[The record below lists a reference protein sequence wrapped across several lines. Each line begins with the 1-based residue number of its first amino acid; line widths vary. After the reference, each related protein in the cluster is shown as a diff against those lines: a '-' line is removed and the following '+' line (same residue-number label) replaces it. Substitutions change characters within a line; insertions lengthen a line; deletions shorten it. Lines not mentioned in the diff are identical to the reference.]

1 MFGARYLAAGILQPE
16 KIPLQIRKFDGWA
29 ITLEDFNGLSRNE
42 QDAMAEKYAI
52 QSDEELETLRLK
64 AADRTLAE
72 DSADAEPGDLV
83 FMAAERVTPT
93 IKGDSVAFF
102 ARTNRFQL
110 MARLKQYYLV
120 ECLSRAID
128 YRLNFQKF
136 VPSSFSFQA
145 WRSSLSLYLSLP
157 LSLALSLA
165 RSLALSFP
173 PGCSGPNS
181 TS

>member
-1 MFGARYLAAGILQPE
+1 
-16 KIPLQIRKFDGWA
+16 
-29 ITLEDFNGLSRNE
+29 
-42 QDAMAEKYAI
+42 MAEKYAI

-72 DSADAEPGDLV
+72 DSADAKPGDLI
-83 FMAAERVTPT
+83 FMVAETVTPT
-93 IKGDSVAFF
+93 IQGDSVAFF

-136 VPSSFSFQA
+136 VPSSLTFHA
-145 WRSSLSLYLSLP
+145 WRSSLSVTFIFNHIFLI
-157 LSLALSLA
+157 ADIW
-165 RSLALSFP
+165 RSCAGHCFNWP
-173 PGCSGPNS
+173 DVWC
-181 TS
+181 T